1 MGQESMNM
9 SEIKEKGLFINPY
22 VIQMD
27 RFADSLR
34 HLSETFL
41 SLEEYHQTFTR
52 EELED
57 MFIKVSERVCL
68 NGMVPERKPGPHQA
82 DGI

>member
-1 MGQESMNM
+1 M

-41 SLEEYHQTFTR
+41 SLEVFKLR
-52 EELED
+52 E
-57 MFIKVSERVCL
+57 K
-68 NGMVPERKPGPHQA
+68 GMVPERKPGPHQA

>member
-1 MGQESMNM
+1 M

-68 NGMVPERKPGPHQA
+68 NCEKRNGA
-82 DGI
+82 

>member
-1 MGQESMNM
+1 M

-57 MFIKVSERVCL
+57 MFIKSFGEGVFKLRGKR
-68 NGMVPERKPGPHQA
+68 NGA
-82 DGI
+82 